1 MQPFSLTPP
10 DTLTNRLLCCH
21 PFSSDTSCSSVHA
34 IRTALSFIAF
44 GKYSP
49 YSIAKVIYSR
59 LIPSCSFM
67 HGYTNQYKTGCLSSQ
82 AAPLLQQMLFF
93 TQLNN
98 ILCRRLYAVRNKL
111 YRQPLL
117 QHSYYYFLLFLCTAF
132 RKTFCEAFC
141 NTFLPLPL

>member
-1 MQPFSLTPP
+1 MRKQYEQQSHLNSFGYSPQKHPNMSDQRRRLDTTILTDHCRRLMQPFSLTPP

-67 HGYTNQYKTGCLSSQ
+67 HRYTGQDKTGCLPSQ
-82 AAPLLQQMLFF
+82 AASPL
-93 TQLNN
+93 
-98 ILCRRLYAVRNKL
+98 
-111 YRQPLL
+111 
-117 QHSYYYFLLFLCTAF
+117 
-132 RKTFCEAFC
+132 
-141 NTFLPLPL
+141 

>member
-1 MQPFSLTPP
+1 MGKQYEQKSYLNSFGYSPQKHPDMSDQRRSLDTTITILTDHCKALAPAGALQPFSLTPP
-10 DTLTNRLLCCH
+10 DTRTNRLLCCH

-67 HGYTNQYKTGCLSSQ
+67 HGYTNQYKTGCLPSQ
-82 AAPLLQQMLFF
+82 AAPLL
-93 TQLNN
+93 
-98 ILCRRLYAVRNKL
+98 
-111 YRQPLL
+111 
-117 QHSYYYFLLFLCTAF
+117 
-132 RKTFCEAFC
+132 
-141 NTFLPLPL
+141 